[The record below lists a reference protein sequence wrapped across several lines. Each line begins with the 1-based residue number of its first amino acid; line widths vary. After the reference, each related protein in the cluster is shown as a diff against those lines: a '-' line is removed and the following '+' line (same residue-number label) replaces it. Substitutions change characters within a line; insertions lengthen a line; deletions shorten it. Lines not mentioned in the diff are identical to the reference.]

1 MVRAKN
7 ISSLPILYFLCDYV
21 VEKYSL
27 RNLRI
32 LCASA
37 VKKIKSLL
45 LATHQ
50 FPIETISAKTRNLL
64 KFFMLPIFCPHG
76 TIWMIAINGRAKNL
90 FTLPMLCFVC
100 GLYVK
105 KKSIWDV
112 IANAAISIV
121 LPQK

>member
-1 MVRAKN
+1 MKKEKKDQIIRR
-7 ISSLPILYFLCDYV
+7 ISEQSM
-21 VEKYSL
+21 
-27 RNLRI
+27 
-32 LCASA
+32 
-37 VKKIKSLL
+37 
-45 LATHQ
+45 
-50 FPIETISAKTRNLL
+50 L
-64 KFFMLPIFCPHG
+64 KLTPMPHG